1 MERKAKIVATIGPAS
16 RNEEIL
22 RRIFDAG
29 LDVARLNFSHG
40 THADHESSISLIRSL
55 SKELGK
61 PVAILQDLQGPK
73 LRVGILPVEGV
84 LLKTGEN
91 VILSSR
97 NPAAAGIPSG
107 SLFIP
112 MEIPEFEKSM
122 TRGCRILMDDGKLEL
137 QVVKVSDDVV
147 EASVVIGGTLFSRK
161 GVNLPGADLGF
172 ASFTEKDRV
181 DLEFGLKQKVDFI
194 AMSFVRAARD
204 IIMLREAINKI
215 DPSLSDTP
223 VIAKLERPEAI
234 QNLHEILHVT
244 DGVMVARGDLG
255 VETSPSEVP
264 IMQKTIIRE
273 ANRHAK
279 LVITATQML
288 DSMVTNPRPTRAEA
302 SDVANAVFDGS
313 DAVMLSAES
322 ASGLYPVESVVMM
335 DQIIRTA
342 EEHFDEWGFGDHVP
356 IDPTHNSAIAITRA
370 VNEISKDPEIAGI
383 VVFTLSG
390 QTAILMAKTRP
401 KVPILAFTPNESTYQ
416 RLSLCWGTAPELVP
430 FANSVEEMIQ
440 ILDNRILEKQLFK
453 PDQQVAVISGLPV
466 YAMKKANFT
475 LLHRIGQV

>member
-16 RNEEIL
+16 RSEEIL
-22 RRIFDAG
+22 RRLFDSG

-55 SKELGK
+55 SKEIGK

-73 LRVGILPVEGV
+73 LRVGILPKEGLLIKFGDTV
-84 LLKTGEN
+84 LLTSQKQVSEY
-91 VILSSR
+91 
-97 NPAAAGIPSG
+97 SG
-107 SLFIP
+107 KQPVIP
-112 MEIPEFEKSM
+112 MEVPDFETSM

-137 QVVKVSDDVV
+137 QVTRVTNEAV

-172 ASFTEKDRV
+172 ASFTEKDRI

-194 AMSFVRAARD
+194 AMSFVRASRD
-204 IIMLREAINKI
+204 IILLREAINEI
-215 DPSLSDTP
+215 DPALDDIP
-223 VIAKLERPEAI
+223 IIAKLERPEAI
-234 QNLHEILHVT
+234 QNLHEILHVS

-255 VETSPSEVP
+255 VETSPSDVP

-288 DSMVTNPRPTRAEA
+288 DSMVNNPRPTRAEA

-322 ASGLYPVESVVMM
+322 ASGLYPVESVAMM

-342 EEHFDEWGFGDHVP
+342 EENFDEWGFGDHVP
-356 IDPTHNSAIAITRA
+356 LDTTHNSAIAITRA
-370 VNEISKDPEIAGI
+370 VNELSKDPEIAGI
-383 VVFTLSG
+383 AVFTLSG
-390 QTAILMAKTRP
+390 HTAILMAKTRP
-401 KVPILAFTPNESTYQ
+401 QVPILAFTPNERTCQ
-416 RLSLCWGTAPELVP
+416 RLSLCWGTSPELVP

-440 ILDNRILEKQLFK
+440 ILDKRILEKRLFK
-453 PDQQVAVISGLPV
+453 PDQQVAVISGLPIN
-466 YAMKKANFT
+466 AMKTANFT

>member
-55 SKELGK
+55 SKEMGK

-84 LLKTGEN
+84 LLKTGGN
-91 VILSSR
+91 VILSSQ
-97 NPAAAGIPSG
+97 NTIAAGIPSG
-107 SLFIP
+107 SVFIP

-147 EASVVIGGTLFSRK
+147 QASVVIGGTLFSRK

-194 AMSFVRAARD
+194 ALSFVRAARD
-204 IIMLREAINKI
+204 IIMLREAINEI
-215 DPSLSDTP
+215 DPSLSETP

-273 ANRHAK
+273 ANRHATLIPAPPGLK
-279 LVITATQML
+279 HLMWPMQS
-288 DSMVTNPRPTRAEA
+288 SM
-302 SDVANAVFDGS
+302 
-313 DAVMLSAES
+313 
-322 ASGLYPVESVVMM
+322 
-335 DQIIRTA
+335 
-342 EEHFDEWGFGDHVP
+342 
-356 IDPTHNSAIAITRA
+356 
-370 VNEISKDPEIAGI
+370 
-383 VVFTLSG
+383 
-390 QTAILMAKTRP
+390 
-401 KVPILAFTPNESTYQ
+401 
-416 RLSLCWGTAPELVP
+416 AP
-430 FANSVEEMIQ
+430 M
-440 ILDNRILEKQLFK
+440 R
-453 PDQQVAVISGLPV
+453 
-466 YAMKKANFT
+466 
-475 LLHRIGQV
+475 